1 MNMHGAD
8 LESGPIL
15 VTGAGGFVGR
25 HLMSHLGMG
34 GGDIAA
40 DATTDFEAPEGVR
53 KIAWSLPSEAPA
65 ELGEVRYIVHL
76 AAMSSVS
83 RSLREVHKAY
93 EINLMGTV
101 SVMEHMV
108 SRCPGARLLLVSSA
122 EVYRSSDGLITETSA
137 IGPRNP
143 YGTTKAAA
151 EIAAFQ
157 FARNY
162 DLDILVTRA
171 FPHFGPGQSDGFA
184 FPSFCR
190 RILAARSTGERSI
203 PVGNLK
209 PVRDYLY
216 VTDVARAYACILAR
230 GLSGSIYNVCTGHG
244 NSIADMVRMLIRIS
258 GADLDLRVDPELFR
272 PADVEFQVGDPSKLT
287 ALLGW
292 NPLVGREEGLSRL
305 FRWWEERA

>member
-1 MNMHGAD
+1 MNINGTI
-8 LESGPIL
+8 LEPGPIL
-15 VTGAGGFVGR
+15 VTGAGGFVGG
-25 HLMSHLGMG
+25 HLMSQLAMG
-34 GGDIAA
+34 EGDIAA
-40 DATTDFEAPEGVR
+40 DVTTDFDAPPGVR
-53 KIAWSLPSEAPA
+53 KVSWSLPSAAPP

-83 RSLREVHKAY
+83 RSLREVHRAY

-101 SVMEHMV
+101 SVLEYMV
-108 SRCPGARLLLVSSA
+108 SRCPSARLLLVSSA
-122 EVYRSSDGLITETSA
+122 EVYSSSDGLITESSE

-171 FPHFGPGQSDGFA
+171 FPHFGPGQSEGFA

-190 RILAARSTGERSI
+190 RILAASNTGEKVIR
-203 PVGNLK
+203 VGNLN

-244 NSIADMVRMLIRIS
+244 NSIGDMVRMLIDIS
-258 GADLDLRVDPELFR
+258 GSDLSLELDPDLFR
-272 PADVEFQVGDPSKLT
+272 PADVEFQVGDPSKVT

-292 NPLVGREEGLSRL
+292 SPSVAREEGLRL
-305 FRWWEERA
+305 LYRWWEERV